1 MGSML
6 ETSNDAFNDEER
18 SCLEVGDM
26 QMALRKRPISKPFDL
41 GNKCL
46 TAQVLLPQDN
56 GAMRA
61 NCCYAGSRDATMM
74 VDLLLTFHRP
84 VIESVWL
91 VKWCTWID

>member
-61 NCCYAGSRDATMM
+61 NCC
-74 VDLLLTFHRP
+74 
-84 VIESVWL
+84 
-91 VKWCTWID
+91 